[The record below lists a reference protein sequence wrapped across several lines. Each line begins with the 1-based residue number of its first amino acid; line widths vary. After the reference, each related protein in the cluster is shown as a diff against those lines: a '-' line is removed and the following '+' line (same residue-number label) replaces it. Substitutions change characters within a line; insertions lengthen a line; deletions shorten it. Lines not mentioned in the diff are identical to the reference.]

1 MARKGKKDGKKPDV
15 DEEDRVSAVNCY
27 IVFDIVHHNL
37 IVEH

>member
-1 MARKGKKDGKKPDV
+1 MVRKGKKDGKKPDV

-27 IVFDIVHHNL
+27 IVHHNF